1 MKFIISKQDSE
12 YVLTVPG
19 FKEYKLFDE
28 SLASIEKEII
38 RISRKHKA
46 KADVIRDYE

>member
-1 MKFIISKQDSE
+1 MKFIITKQDSE

-28 SLASIEKEII
+28 SLANIEKEIV
-38 RISRKHKA
+38 RISKKHKA
-46 KADVIRDYE
+46 KAEIVKEF